1 MSSIKSI
8 TKFDIFDS
16 DIDVNI
22 LKLDNTKVS
31 RQINSSWEKT
41 ILKRKVTLINFR
53 NGKLLNFRY

>member
-22 LKLDNTKVS
+22 LELDNNKVS
-31 RQINSSWEKT
+31 RQINSSWENTHSQK
-41 ILKRKVTLINFR
+41 ISPRK
-53 NGKLLNFRY
+53 

>member
-31 RQINSSWEKT
+31 RQINSSGKNSFSKKGH
-41 ILKRKVTLINFR
+41 LNKFR
-53 NGKLLNFRY
+53 NGKLLDFRY